1 MEFQIMKII
10 YLNGASS
17 SGKTSLSK
25 ALQEVLP
32 DNYLHIG
39 IDTLISMMPQKTNNF
54 CSLSEK
60 EGFYYKEVLLPNNEI
75 GKRVVAG
82 AYGNQVNTA
91 FHQVVDSLLATGHN
105 LIIDDVADGACE
117 VSIWEQ
123 ELQAHY
129 LTKIAV
135 KCSLPELVT
144 REKSRV
150 ERMQGS
156 AMEQYYRVHENVIYD
171 LTVHT
176 DKHSTIECVEQ
187 IIDYITKKHI

>member
-10 YLNGASS
+10 YLNGTSS
-17 SGKTSLSK
+17 SGKTTLSK
-25 ALQEVLP
+25 RLQESLP

-60 EGFYYKEVLLPNNEI
+60 EGFYYKEVLLPNNEM
-75 GKRVVAG
+75 GKRIVSG
-82 AYGNQVNTA
+82 TYGKQVNTA
-91 FHQVVDSLLATGHN
+91 FHQVVNSLLATGHN
-105 LIIDDVADGACE
+105 LIIDDVADGE
-117 VSIWEQ
+117 SEISIWEQ
-123 ELQAHY
+123 ELQAHS

-135 KCSLPELVT
+135 MCSLPELIK
-144 REKSRV
+144 REKSRT

-171 LTVHT
+171 FTVYT
-176 DKHSTIECVEQ
+176 DKYSTIECAQQ
-187 IIDYITKKHI
+187 IVDHITEKHI